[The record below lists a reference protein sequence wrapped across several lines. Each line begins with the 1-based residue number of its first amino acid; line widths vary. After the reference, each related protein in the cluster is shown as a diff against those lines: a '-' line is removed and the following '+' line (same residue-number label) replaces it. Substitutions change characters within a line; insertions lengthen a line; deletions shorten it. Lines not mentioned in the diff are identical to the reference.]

1 MIRHWMMTA
10 GVLVLT
16 TSTALALVFT
26 THLCRSHYAELQRL
40 DSHRWFLQEEYSRLM
55 LERSTL
61 ASPHRVTSIARED
74 LLMTVPELHPITVVA
89 AGEAL

>member
-1 MIRHWMMTA
+1 MIRHWMMAA

-16 TSTALALVFT
+16 TSSALALVFT
-26 THLCRSHYAELQRL
+26 THLCRTHYTELQRL

-61 ASPHRVTSIARED
+61 ASPHRVTSIASED
-74 LLMTVPELHPITVVA
+74 LLMTVPELHPIPVVA
-89 AGEAL
+89 AEEAP